1 MKTAMKIIMSLQGFV
16 RLVAIG
22 WPLLFS
28 VGVSV
33 NIDRAA
39 NATRGAPSQQPNE
52 LSKAN

>member
-16 RLVAIG
+16 RLVATG
-22 WPLLFS
+22 WPLPFS

-39 NATRGAPSQQPNE
+39 NATSRGAPNSPMN
-52 LSKAN
+52 